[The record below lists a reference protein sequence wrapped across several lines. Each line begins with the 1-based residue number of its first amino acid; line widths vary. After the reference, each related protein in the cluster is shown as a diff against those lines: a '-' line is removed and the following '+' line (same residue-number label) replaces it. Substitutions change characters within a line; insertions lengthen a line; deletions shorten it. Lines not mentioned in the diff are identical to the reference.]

1 MKKEEEKMKRNK
13 LKIFLS
19 VIFITFALIVS
30 LTLTQEGATII
41 VPDDYPTI
49 QEAID
54 AAGVGDTVYVQAGTY
69 SLITNGEV
77 FPIYMSNGVSLVGE
91 GADVC
96 ILDAGQM
103 SKVIVCNVIDN
114 TSTKIEGFTIT
125 NGFGGLGTGIYCSWE
140 SSPTIA
146 NNIITGNRAS
156 KGGGIY
162 CFFLSSPSIINNVIT
177 GNSASI
183 SGGGIYCEYYSSPT
197 ITNNVITGNE
207 ASGALL
213 GDGGGGIYCYR
224 DSSPT
229 ITNNIITGN
238 MSNLGGGGIHCY
250 DFSSPSITY
259 DDVWGNF
266 PLNYSGCGV
275 GTTSISEDPLFVDPT
290 ISDYQLRAGS
300 PCIDTGD
307 NGASGLPEFDLDG
320 HPRIGDGDDD
330 GVAVVDMGVFE
341 HQGVMAIKATIDIDP
356 DTLNLKNKGNW
367 ITAYIELP
375 AGYNVADINV
385 STLLLNNLVPAELKP
400 SSFGDEDNDGI
411 VDLMAKFDRAT
422 VEGLLEVS
430 ENVEIT
436 VSGSLINGTQFVG
449 IDIIRVI
456 SKGKK

>member
-1 MKKEEEKMKRNK
+1 MKGKK

-19 VIFITFALIVS
+19 AIFITFAFIVS
-30 LTLTQEGATII
+30 MTLTQESATII
-41 VPDDYPTI
+41 VPDDYPII
-49 QEAID
+49 QQAIH
-54 AAGVGDTVYVQAGTY
+54 AANYGDTVFVRAGTY
-69 SLITNGEV
+69 SLVTNGEV
-77 FPIYMSNGVSLVGE
+77 FPIYMRNGVSLVGE

-96 ILDAGQM
+96 ILDARQM
-103 SKVIVCNVIDN
+103 GKVIICNGITD

-125 NGFGGLGTGIYCSWE
+125 NGSGGLGTGIYCSWG

-162 CFFLSSPSIINNVIT
+162 CFWLSSPTIINNVIT

-183 SGGGIYCEYYSSPT
+183 NGGGIYCEYYSSPT

-207 ASGALL
+207 ASGRLRN
-213 GDGGGGIYCYR
+213 DGGGGIYCYHH
-224 DSSPT
+224 SSPT

-238 MSNLGGGGIHCY
+238 MSNSGGGGIHCY
-250 DFSSPSITY
+250 YFSSPSITY

-266 PLNYSGCGV
+266 PLDYSDCV
-275 GTTSISEDPLFVDPT
+275 AGTASISEDPLFVDPT

-307 NGASGLPEFDLDG
+307 NEAPGLPESDLDVN
-320 HPRIGDGDDD
+320 PRIVDGDGD
-330 GVAVVDMGVFE
+330 GVAVIDMGAFE
-341 HQGVMAIKATIDIDP
+341 YQGVLAIEATIDIDP

-367 ITAYIELP
+367 VTAYIELP
-375 AGYNVADINV
+375 AGYNVADIDV
-385 STLLLNNLVPAELKP
+385 STLWLNGSVNAEKKPA
-400 SSFGDEDNDGI
+400 SIGDNDNDGI
-411 VDLMAKFDRAT
+411 IDLMAKFDRPA
-422 VEGLLEVS
+422 VEVLLEVS

-436 VSGSLINGTQFVG
+436 VSGSLTTGTKFVG